1 MKHQAT
7 LLNRRLA
14 IGALLSMGVSACGL
28 ARSFKSMGQISDDLY
43 RELGV
48 KSAVNIV
55 WSNGKKR
62 VRVTLEGKPKQKP
75 EVVRETVQAI
85 AMRHVPDLDEVEVI
99 GEI

>member
-28 ARSFKSMGQISDDLY
+28 ARSFKSIGQISDDLY
-43 RELGV
+43 RELGI

-75 EVVRETVQAI
+75 EVVREKVQAI